1 MTPPVMPG
9 TVVPERQCPCH
20 HHGTAMPWPCDGLL
34 LAWSCDGLPLARAHM
49 AWPPAMLA
57 HLLLLSMPGYCLE
70 YLPEYL
76 PGHTAAAK
84 LRAPCCSGSS
94 GIAAQAAQ

>member
-1 MTPPVMPG
+1 MTPPAMPALSCLKDSAPAI
-9 TVVPERQCPCH
+9 TMAWPCH
-20 HHGTAMPWPCDGLL
+20 GHAMACHWPG
-34 LAWSCDGLPLARAHM
+34 HM

-84 LRAPCCSGSS
+84 LRAPCCSGSN